1 MSRRIIHDTDFMDYV
16 MTPPRQSKAKYDMYE
31 PVLSE
36 MRVVDVS
43 NKSSNLGEVVC
54 GEEKKQ
60 DWVMPVVIIVV
71 SAMALM
77 TLYAVLSKR

>member
-1 MSRRIIHDTDFMDYV
+1 MSRRIIHDEDFIDYV
-16 MTPPRQSKAKYDMYE
+16 MTPPKQQEFMYQK
-31 PVLSE
+31 PQIDSVKIVPAL
-36 MRVVDVS
+36 
-43 NKSSNLGEVVC
+43 SSNGLGQVPMLS
-54 GEEKKQ
+54 GGTQQ